1 MMTNTASGQKNYFH
15 TAFTPL
21 KQFLTDSI
29 LQRGFYPCGMAS
41 IWYIG
46 SLFFYFWN
54 KSYGHF
60 CERTFLEKY
69 YFPPPPIWLRV
80 LMAKFVFVCVCIFV
94 FLVVLCVIVFLFQ
107 AYLCI
112 FIIFRLYLLLTAHH
126 LLTSR
131 HFAINLAA
139 LR

>member
-46 SLFFYFWN
+46 SLFFNFWN

-94 FLVVLCVIVFLFQ
+94 FVYFLSFCV
-107 AYLCI
+107 
-112 FIIFRLYLLLTAHH
+112 
-126 LLTSR
+126 
-131 HFAINLAA
+131 
-139 LR
+139 